1 MDASPYGIGAVLGH
15 LMEDGTERPVEFA
28 SRTLSSAEKYYGQIE
43 KEALAIIFG
52 IKRFQLYLY
61 GRKFTLVTDGQPI
74 TRIFGPKSSVPPL
87 AAARLQ
93 RWAVLLSG
101 YNFDIT
107 FKNLAGN
114 ANADFLSRFPVQSL
128 VDDEDLDPDEHYMF
142 ATVTDE
148 LPVTATEIDEGTKKD
163 SLLVKVYEYT
173 SSGWPG
179 TCPSLEL
186 RPFWNRRDEL
196 SLENGCLLWGR
207 RVILPFRF
215 QKRLLEELHECHPG
229 MCRMKA
235 HARSLLG
242 PC

>member
-1 MDASPYGIGAVLGH
+1 MKVEGGNKAKVLRIVKKGQVFYLKEYTRMAKRNASVVLFSCGKVG
-15 LMEDGTERPVEFA
+15 EIEFFVW
-28 SRTLSSAEKYYGQIE
+28 EKQSGV
-43 KEALAIIFG
+43 FG

-61 GRKFTLVTDGQPI
+61 GRKFTLVTDHQPL

-101 YNFDIT
+101 YDFDIT
-107 FKNLAGN
+107 FKNSAAN
-114 ANADFLSRFPVQSL
+114 ANADFFSRFPLQSQA
-128 VDDEDLDPDEHYMF
+128 DDEDLDPDEHYVF

-148 LPVTATEIDEGTKKD
+148 LPLTAAEIAEGTKTD

-179 TCPSLEL
+179 NCPSPEL

-207 RVILPFRF
+207 RVIIPLDSKNVYWKSYMSAI
-215 QKRLLEELHECHPG
+215 QGC
-229 MCRMKA
+229 
-235 HARSLLG
+235 AR
-242 PC
+242 